1 MASDLISTYVGYSAR
16 MSLTTRFAKFL
27 RPHKTIPTTP
37 WRAQHRWDL
46 SFSRVAILFFGL
58 FIFGIG
64 DSLLIQSHLGNAPW
78 SVLAQGLAKTFNS
91 EIGLLT
97 FAISAVV
104 LLLWIPLK
112 EKPGFGTLA
121 NIVLIAG
128 AIQLGIDFIPPA
140 ENTLIGLGYIFLGI
154 ALVGAGS
161 SLYITC
167 GLGPGPRDGLM
178 TAIHQRSGIR
188 VGRVRLAIEGTVL
201 ILGGVLGGTL
211 GVGTALFALLIGQS
225 IAIFL
230 GITARLT
237 SNTSQ

>member
-1 MASDLISTYVGYSAR
+1 MSISSG
-16 MSLTTRFAKFL
+16 FL
-27 RPHKTIPTTP
+27 NFIRPHKTIPNTP
-37 WRAQHRWDL
+37 WRAESRWDL
-46 SFSRVAILFFGL
+46 SVSRVSILFFGL

-64 DSLLIQSHLGNAPW
+64 DSLLIQSNLGNAPW

-97 FAISAVV
+97 FVISAIV
-104 LLLWIPLK
+104 LLLWVPLK
-112 EKPGFGTLA
+112 ERPGFGTVS
-121 NIVLIAG
+121 NIVIIAA

-140 ENTLIGLGYIFLGI
+140 DNAIIGLIYVFLGI

-178 TAIHQRSGIR
+178 TALHHKTGVR

-201 ILGGVLGGTL
+201 VLGALLGGTL

-230 GITARLT
+230 GIVARLT